1 MNLLNVLLMAPQEGG
16 GGWSQ
21 MIMLLAIVVIFY
33 FFMIRP
39 QSQRTKK
46 ERLFRESLQK
56 GQKVITIG
64 GLHGKIT
71 DVKDTSVIVEIS
83 NDVKVEV
90 EKSAVTL
97 EITPDVKK

>member
-1 MNLLNVLLMAPQEGG
+1 MESNDYATCNSCYILFLYD
-16 GGWSQ
+16 SS
-21 MIMLLAIVVIFY
+21 AI
-33 FFMIRP
+33 
-39 QSQRTKK
+39 SKNKK